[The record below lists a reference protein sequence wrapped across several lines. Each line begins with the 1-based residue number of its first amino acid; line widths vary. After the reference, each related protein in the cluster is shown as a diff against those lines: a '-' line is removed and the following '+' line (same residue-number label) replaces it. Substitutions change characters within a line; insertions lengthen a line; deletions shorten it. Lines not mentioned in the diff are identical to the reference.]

1 MRSGFG
7 VKRFKEQ
14 IVVSLATAARGRAG
28 NRMREDIPTLF
39 APDGPLT
46 RIGLYGQSTDFAGH
60 MQHLHAA
67 RRNQSAGAF
76 GAFAANYS

>member
-1 MRSGFG
+1 
-7 VKRFKEQ
+7 
-14 IVVSLATAARGRAG
+14 
-28 NRMREDIPTLF
+28 MREDIPTLF